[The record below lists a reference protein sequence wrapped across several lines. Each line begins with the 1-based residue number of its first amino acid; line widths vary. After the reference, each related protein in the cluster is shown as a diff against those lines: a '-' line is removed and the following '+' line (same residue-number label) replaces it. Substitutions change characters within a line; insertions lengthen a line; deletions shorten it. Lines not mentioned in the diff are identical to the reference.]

1 MLSSSRITEY
11 LFEQNRAITNPMAT
25 PIIIPTMNSLIFIEL
40 MRVFEFHSDFLAS
53 HGFKVWINV
62 KWSPNFVGVMGWAA
76 DYHTAKFIGWN

>member
-1 MLSSSRITEY
+1 
-11 LFEQNRAITNPMAT
+11 
-25 PIIIPTMNSLIFIEL
+25 